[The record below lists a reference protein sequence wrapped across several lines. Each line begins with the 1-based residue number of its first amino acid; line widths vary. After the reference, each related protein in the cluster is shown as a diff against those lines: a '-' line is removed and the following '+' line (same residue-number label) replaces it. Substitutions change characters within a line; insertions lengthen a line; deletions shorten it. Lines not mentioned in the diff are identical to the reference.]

1 MVHPAVDL
9 RPKRAHD
16 VFAGG
21 RNFLKV
27 VRFQIKMSILPGFNR
42 IAQRFSKCNEIV
54 KSSALLIVI
63 SANRRFSQIKMAVP
77 ARVVAFPKQGRVFFI
92 GKRWNVQSMSSAK
105 TQLRSEK
112 YVPVSP
118 SFSEEIRSFVQTDS
132 MNWN

>member
-1 MVHPAVDL
+1 
-9 RPKRAHD
+9 
-16 VFAGG
+16 
-21 RNFLKV
+21 
-27 VRFQIKMSILPGFNR
+27 MSILPGFNR

-54 KSSALLIVI
+54 KSSALFIVI

-92 GKRWNVQSMSSAK
+92 GKRWNVQSMGSAK
-105 TQLRSEK
+105 TYLRSEK

-118 SFSEEIRSFVQTDS
+118 SFSEEIRAFVQTDS

>member
-1 MVHPAVDL
+1 MVHPAVNL
-9 RPKRAHD
+9 RPKRPHD

-54 KSSALLIVI
+54 KSSALFIVI

-92 GKRWNVQSMSSAK
+92 GKRWNVPPTGSAD
-105 TQLRSEK
+105 TLLRSEK
-112 YVPVSP
+112 YGPVCP
-118 SFSEEIRSFVQTDS
+118 SFCE
-132 MNWN
+132 

>member
-42 IAQRFSKCNEIV
+42 TAQRFSKCNEIR
-54 KSSALLIVI
+54 KEFRSFIVI

-77 ARVVAFPKQGRVFFI
+77 RGCRIFQTRFAFFSFR
-92 GKRWNVQSMSSAK
+92 KRWNMQSMGSAK
-105 TQLRSEK
+105 THLRSEK

-118 SFSEEIRSFVQTDS
+118 SFQRRNPRVRADGLDELE
-132 MNWN
+132 

>member
-9 RPKRAHD
+9 RPKRVHD

-27 VRFQIKMSILPGFNR
+27 VRFQIKMSILPRFNR

-54 KSSALLIVI
+54 KSSASFI
-63 SANRRFSQIKMAVP
+63 AFS
-77 ARVVAFPKQGRVFFI
+77 KQGRVFFI
-92 GKRWNVQSMSSAK
+92 GKRWNMQSMGSAK
-105 TQLRSEK
+105 THLRSEK

-118 SFSEEIRSFVQTDS
+118 SFSEEIRAFVQTDS

>member
-1 MVHPAVDL
+1 
-9 RPKRAHD
+9 
-16 VFAGG
+16 
-21 RNFLKV
+21 
-27 VRFQIKMSILPGFNR
+27 MSILPGFNR

-54 KSSALLIVI
+54 KSSALFIVI

-92 GKRWNVQSMSSAK
+92 GKRWNVQSMGSAK
-105 TQLRSEK
+105 THLRSEK

-118 SFSEEIRSFVQTDS
+118 SFSEEIRAFVQTDS